1 METFM
6 ESTLRALRAARD
18 KAGSTARLA
27 ELTGVQ
33 QVTLG
38 RWLDGSRKPTVA
50 ELGKVFDRLGITLHE
65 PGLDFMQFEMIPK
78 VEAKAGAGS
87 SFDTSGETTGLY
99 AFRQDF
105 LRRIGVHAE
114 KCVMLDVMGESM
126 QPLIMNG
133 DTILVDTT
141 QTTLKD
147 GEIFLVTLGEELLV
161 KRVQRTVRGWML
173 VSQNPDF
180 APMAVEGD
188 DLDSFI
194 VRGRVC
200 WFGRVM

>member
-1 METFM
+1 M
-6 ESTLRALRAARD
+6 ESTLRALRAARE
-18 KAGSTARLA
+18 KAGSTAKLA

-78 VEAKAGAGS
+78 VEALAGAGS
-87 SFDTSGETTGLY
+87 SFVTSGETVGLY

-105 LRRIGVHAE
+105 LRRIGVHAN
-114 KCVMLDVMGESM
+114 KCVMMDVMGESM

-133 DTILVDTT
+133 DTILVDTS

-161 KRVQRTVRGWML
+161 KRVQRSVRGWML
-173 VSQNPDF
+173 VSQNPNF
-180 APMAVEGD
+180 APMVVEEC
-188 DLDSFI
+188 DLDSFV
-194 VRGRVC
+194 VRGRVR

>member
-18 KAGSTARLA
+18 RAGSTAKLA

-78 VEAKAGAGS
+78 VEALAGAGS
-87 SFDTSGETTGLY
+87 SLVTSGETTGLY

-105 LRRIGVHAE
+105 LRRIGVHAN
-114 KCVMLDVMGESM
+114 KCVMLDVAGESM

-133 DTILVDTT
+133 DTILVDTS

-173 VSQNPDF
+173 VSQNPNF
-180 APMAVEGD
+180 APMPVEEC
-188 DLDSFI
+188 DLDSFV
-194 VRGRVC
+194 VRGRVR

>member
-18 KAGSTARLA
+18 KAGSTAKLA

-78 VEAKAGAGS
+78 VEALAGAGS
-87 SFDTSGETTGLY
+87 SLVTSGETTGLY

-105 LRRIGVHAE
+105 LRRIGVHAN
-114 KCVMLDVMGESM
+114 KCVMLDVSGESM

-133 DTILVDTT
+133 DTILVDTS

-173 VSQNPDF
+173 VSQNPNF
-180 APMAVEGD
+180 APMPVEEC
-188 DLDSFI
+188 DLDSFV
-194 VRGRVC
+194 VRGRVR

>member
-6 ESTLRALRAARD
+6 ESTLRALRAARE
-18 KAGSTARLA
+18 KAGSTAKLA

-78 VEAKAGAGS
+78 VEALAGAGS
-87 SFDTSGETTGLY
+87 SFVTSGETVGLY

-105 LRRIGVHAE
+105 LRRIGVHAN
-114 KCVMLDVMGESM
+114 KCVMMDVMGESM

-133 DTILVDTT
+133 DTILVDTS

-161 KRVQRTVRGWML
+161 KRVQRSVRGWML
-173 VSQNPDF
+173 VSQNPNF
-180 APMAVEGD
+180 APMVVEEC
-188 DLDSFI
+188 DLDSFV
-194 VRGRVC
+194 VRGRVR